1 MLPKL
6 IITAEIRIYLTSYI
20 YIRVHNL
27 DNMSI
32 ENIAKKLVTIFV
44 ALCKKWRTLYKAM
57 SINTKPFRSLDWM
70 LYKLRSSAGWRGPP
84 CRCGER
90 PVSFV
95 WAGGFVTALRIV
107 RCQQQQQRAG
117 RSTAR
122 PDFHSFNW
130 SQDSAQRGALVV
142 IACSE
147 HPSPA
152 TLGTTVTVTS
162 LSAQDHRNP

>member
-70 LYKLRSSAGWRGPP
+70 LYKLRSSAGCLAVAAVPVRGETREFCLGWRFRNCTADSTLPPAAAARWAQHGPP
-84 CRCGER
+84 GLSQLQLESGLGAER
-90 PVSFV
+90 SSCCDRLQWTPEPRHTRHHGDSDL
-95 WAGGFVTALRIV
+95 TLRS
-107 RCQQQQQRAG
+107 G
-117 RSTAR
+117 
-122 PDFHSFNW
+122 P
-130 SQDSAQRGALVV
+130 
-142 IACSE
+142 
-147 HPSPA
+147 P
-152 TLGTTVTVTS
+152 
-162 LSAQDHRNP
+162 